1 MPRAGAKSSVREP
14 VGLGMKPASPQ
25 LCLCTFHSP
34 RRTRLHTP
42 LSATPKPRKLWK
54 AEGLFFPYTG
64 RNSFDS
70 STWPIGRR
78 VLYSLI
84 IPSKGIPTSCC
95 RSAKML
101 EYGHLPGSSVHV
113 SNILSICHILFLKFQ
128 NFFIRNHIWHHGLG
142 QRDCVSVTQAH
153 RVVEGDQHQF
163 IPAKHLEQCQT
174 AHGGLSADGSCPCC

>member
-1 MPRAGAKSSVREP
+1 MQGLRAQFGSRLAGNEACFSS
-14 VGLGMKPASPQ
+14 PALPLHVSLSSQ
-25 LCLCTFHSP
+25 SQAAYSIICNSKTQKALETRGTF
-34 RRTRLHTP
+34 
-42 LSATPKPRKLWK
+42 
-54 AEGLFFPYTG
+54 FFPYTG

-84 IPSKGIPTSCC
+84 IPSEDIPMSCC
-95 RSAKML
+95 RSAEML
-101 EYGHLPGSSVHV
+101 DYGHLPGSSAHV
-113 SNILSICHILFLKFQ
+113 SHIPSICHILFLKFQ
-128 NFFIRNHIWHHGLG
+128 NFFILNHIWPHGLG

-174 AHGGLSADGSCPCC
+174 AHGGLSVDGSCPCR